1 MKQIYLLFFSL
12 ALASVA
18 AAEELTLD
26 RALELA
32 RENSLQLKADQK
44 QIEAN
49 EKAKL
54 ATGLWDSPE
63 LEFEAEGVGGDNNG
77 FNDAEYTVGLKQRIP
92 LGGKNDKER
101 AAAQA
106 TIDVSTH
113 ASRQNVLELNE
124 KVQRTFI
131 ELMSQQE
138 IGKVRSEQEQLGR
151 AFVEVAQRR
160 LQAGSGSELEVVQ
173 ARLELN
179 KIRQAQS
186 CCLGDIKAAQVKL
199 ASLLNVSTNVVSE
212 VSMPYYELESVES
225 LMLDRN
231 FPLLRQYEAQEER
244 IRAQARRAAASDV
257 PDVTFGA
264 GVRYEAESDINSFVF
279 SASIPLTFNRRGR
292 TQSAAALL
300 EAEAVWTERA
310 EAQRELNSELSSLK
324 ALYQGTEMQVDISK
338 KELIPAAEKA
348 YELSLKGYEI
358 GRFSWMELIAAQQNL
373 ADIKIAYIEYLRE
386 AQLIRADLSKFIKEG
401 I

>member
-1 MKQIYLLFFSL
+1 M
-12 ALASVA
+12 AG
-18 AAEELTLD
+18 AEKLTLD
-26 RALELA
+26 RALALA
-32 RENSLQLKADQK
+32 RESSLQLKADQK

-49 EKAKL
+49 EKAML

-77 FNDAEYTVGLKQRIP
+77 FNDAEYTMGLKQKIP
-92 LGGKNDKER
+92 LGGKNKKER
-101 AAAQA
+101 AVAQA
-106 TIDVSTH
+106 TINVSTY
-113 ASRQNVLELNE
+113 ASSQNVLELNE
-124 KVQRTFI
+124 KVQRNFI

-151 AFVEVAQRR
+151 AFVEVAKRR

-173 ARLELN
+173 AQLELN

-186 CCLGDIKAAQVKL
+186 CCLGDLKAEQLKL
-199 ASLLNVSTNVVSE
+199 ASLLNVSTNMVSE
-212 VSMPYYELESVES
+212 VSMPYYELQSVES
-225 LMLDRN
+225 FMLGNN

-264 GVRYEAESDINSFVF
+264 GVRYEAENDNNSFVF
-279 SASIPLTFNRRGR
+279 AASIPLTFNRRGR

-300 EAEAVWTERA
+300 EAEAVWTKRA
-310 EAQRELNSELSSLK
+310 EAQRELESEINSLK
-324 ALYQGTEMQVDISK
+324 ALYQGTEMQVNISK

-348 YELSLKGYEI
+348 YELSLNGYEA
-358 GRFSWMELIAAQQNL
+358 GRFSWIELIAAQQNL
-373 ADIKIAYIEYLRE
+373 AEIKISYIEYLRE

>member
-186 CCLGDIKAAQVKL
+186 CCLGDLKAEQLKL

-257 PDVTFGA
+257 PDVTLGA